1 MLPSK
6 LLQSCLTLCNLMSV
20 AHQARLSMRFSRQEY
35 WSGLP
40 FPLPG
45 DLPDSGIKPMSFF
58 FFLLFLPWFLSHDPL
73 HLPAIE
79 SAVEGQKDLL
89 GSHHWDKPMSFK
101 SPALA
106 GGFFTTSATWEAL
119 VKTHNFIIVTRCHV
133 GQKVHWSNSLRTN
146 LNELFGQPNRY
157 KNFTAE
163 YFFLISL
170 SLFSQKLH
178 EGRDDYLLPSSV
190 PGTQQV
196 SESYSN
202 ESVLEISCSKKA
214 TDIVRKPR
222 K

>member
-1 MLPSK
+1 MSDS
-6 LLQSCLTLCNLMSV
+6 LQPHECSPPGSSV
-20 AHQARLSMRFSRQEY
+20 HGILQARILEWVAISSSSGSSRLRDQTQV
-35 WSGLP
+35 
-40 FPLPG
+40 
-45 DLPDSGIKPMSFF
+45 FF
-58 FFLLFLPWFLSHDPL
+58 FFFAFLPWSLSPDPL

-79 SAVEGQKDLL
+79 SPLEAQKDLL

-106 GGFFTTSATWEAL
+106 GGFFTTSASWEAQA
-119 VKTHNFIIVTRCHV
+119 KTHNFIIVTVHHV
-133 GQKVHWSNSLRTN
+133 GQKVHWSKSLRTN
-146 LNELFGQPNRY
+146 LSELFSQPNRY
-157 KNFTAE
+157 ENFTAE

-178 EGRDDYLLPSSV
+178 EGRDDYLIPSSV

-202 ESVLEISCSKKA
+202 EPVHEISCSKKA
-214 TDIVRKPR
+214 TDIVRKHR

>member
-1 MLPSK
+1 
-6 LLQSCLTLCNLMSV
+6 MSV
-20 AHQARLSMRFSRQEY
+20 AHQAHLSMGFSRQEY
-35 WSGLP
+35 WSELP
-40 FPLPG
+40 FPLPV
-45 DLPDSGIKPMSFF
+45 DLPDSGIKPMSFLF
-58 FFLLFLPWFLSHDPL
+58 FFAFLPWSLSHDPL

-79 SAVEGQKDLL
+79 SPLEAQKDLS

-106 GGFFTTSATWEAL
+106 GGFFTTSASWEAQA
-119 VKTHNFIIVTRCHV
+119 KTHNFIIVTVHHV
-133 GQKVHWSNSLRTN
+133 GQKVHWSKSLRTN
-146 LNELFGQPNRY
+146 LSELFSQPNRY
-157 KNFTAE
+157 ENFTAE

-178 EGRDDYLLPSSV
+178 EDRDDYLIPSSV

-202 ESVLEISCSKKA
+202 EPVHEISCSKKA
-214 TDIVRKPR
+214 TDIVRKHR

>member
-1 MLPSK
+1 MSDS
-6 LLQSCLTLCNLMSV
+6 LQPHECSPPGSSV
-20 AHQARLSMRFSRQEY
+20 HEILQARILEWVAISSSRGSSRLRDQTHV
-35 WSGLP
+35 
-40 FPLPG
+40 
-45 DLPDSGIKPMSFF
+45 FF

-106 GGFFTTSATWEAL
+106 GGFFTTSATWEAQ

-202 ESVLEISCSKKA
+202 ESVHEISCSKKA

>member
-1 MLPSK
+1 MSDS
-6 LLQSCLTLCNLMSV
+6 LQPHECSPPGSSV
-20 AHQARLSMRFSRQEY
+20 HEILQARILEWVAISSSRGSSRLRDQTHV
-35 WSGLP
+35 
-40 FPLPG
+40 
-45 DLPDSGIKPMSFF
+45 IF

-106 GGFFTTSATWEAL
+106 GGFFTTSATWEAQ

-202 ESVLEISCSKKA
+202 ESVHEISCSKKA